1 MQRLWL
7 TIVNNETAEQGVKR
21 GRNGA
26 LMCALF
32 FGVLA
37 VDGWWH
43 HNGKGAQAVTFFAAL
58 YIFAAWRIH
67 RGSAALMDF
76 AMIFLPFGIQAAYR
90 VPAMQPGGY
99 WSGIAWLFV
108 LFGFELLNGVRGVSY
123 LHAPLGLRRQGGD
136 AAGDVSVGTGPQ
148 SPLSPRD
155 AQMPGEV

>member
-7 TIVNNETAEQGVKR
+7 TIVNNETAKQGVKR

-26 LMCALF
+26 VMCALF
-32 FGVLA
+32 FAGLA

-43 HNGKGAQAVTFFAAL
+43 YNGQGAEVLAFFSAL

-76 AMIFLPFGIQAAYR
+76 AMIFLPFGIHAAYLE
-90 VPAMQPGGY
+90 PAMRPGGY

-123 LHAPLGLRRQGGD
+123 LQAPLGLRREDGGASRGIG
-136 AAGDVSVGTGPQ
+136 AATDPE
-148 SPLSPRD
+148 SPLRPKNARV
-155 AQMPGEV
+155 PGEI